1 MRNIALVID
10 QKLRNLGELSRQ
22 QFGGVRAVAN
32 IFNRLDPNTCSQM
45 MDSLEAGSPA
55 LFENVRRFMFVFR
68 DLEGLDDGSIK
79 TIITK
84 VDRKVL
90 VVA

>member
-1 MRNIALVID
+1 MISALPAEIRADIAVRMADMDEISPVIVRNIALVID

-45 MDSLEAGSPA
+45 LDSS
-55 LFENVRRFMFVFR
+55 
-68 DLEGLDDGSIK
+68 
-79 TIITK
+79 
-84 VDRKVL
+84 
-90 VVA
+90 